1 MKLYQSTTILL
12 FSWFLFFS
20 GTIPNNATYKW
31 EFWKEKEGVRVYT
44 RMPTDSKIKELKME
58 TIFTGS
64 LASFVAVTQDMDSYE
79 RWVYSSRNARTV
91 KIISEVEQIYY
102 VESDFPWPMSDRDL
116 LTHNKIWQDS
126 ETFEFYS
133 SSVHYVDESV
143 PPKKNMIRVPFL
155 KSLWTLKPRTKGTFH
170 LIYTLKSDPGGNI
183 PAWAINMMLD
193 VGPFKTLK
201 NLQKEVEKSKYKNA
215 QYDYIVEPFYG
226 WKPRFD

>member
-1 MKLYQSTTILL
+1 MKFHQSTAILL

-20 GTIPNNATYKW
+20 GTMPNSYKW

-58 TIFTGS
+58 TVFTGS

-102 VESDFPWPMSDRDL
+102 VESDFPWPMTDRDL

-126 ETFEFYS
+126 ETFDFYS
-133 SSVHYVDESV
+133 SSVHYVDEDV
-143 PPKKNMIRVPFL
+143 PAKKDMVRVPYL

-170 LIYTLKSDPGGNI
+170 LTYTLKSDPGGNI

-201 NLQKEVEKSKYKNA
+201 NLQKEVEKPKYKNA
-215 QYDYIVEPFYG
+215 HYHYIVEPFYTRRSG
-226 WKPRFD
+226 FD